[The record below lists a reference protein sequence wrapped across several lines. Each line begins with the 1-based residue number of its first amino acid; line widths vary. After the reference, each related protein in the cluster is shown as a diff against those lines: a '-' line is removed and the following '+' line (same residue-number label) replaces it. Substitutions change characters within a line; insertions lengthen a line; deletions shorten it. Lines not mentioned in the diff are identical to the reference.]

1 MDECPCTWRI
11 AGEPGQGDAVGA
23 ALSRGQATLWY
34 GPRCFAYSCGRDES
48 GNYRLQLQAVGHL
61 LPAGIDAPVL
71 VLSDDGASAQ
81 QLIAPD
87 GEGEV
92 VQLLG
97 RALFADAARTAD
109 LEEQWP

>member
-23 ALSRGQATLWY
+23 ALSRGQAPLWY
-34 GPRCFAYSCGRDES
+34 GPRCFAYSCGSDES
-48 GNYRLQLQAVGHL
+48 GNYLLRLQAVGHL
-61 LPAGIDAPVL
+61 LPAGIDVL
-71 VLSDDGASAQ
+71 VLSDDGAPAQ

-92 VQLLG
+92 VQRLG
-97 RALFADAARTAD
+97 RALFADAAQTAD
-109 LEEQWP
+109 LEARRR